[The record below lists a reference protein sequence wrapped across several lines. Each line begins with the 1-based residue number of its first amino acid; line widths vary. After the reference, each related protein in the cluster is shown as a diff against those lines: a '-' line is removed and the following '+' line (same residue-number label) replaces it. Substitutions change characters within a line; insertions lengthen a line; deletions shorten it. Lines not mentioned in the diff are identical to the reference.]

1 MTIQDFNKYK
11 KLITEY
17 AENNFTKMFRDKG
30 GLLNHKFIVPGPCYH
45 QELWDW
51 DSWLTDIALREIA
64 KEDITEYEIGC
75 VLNFLENVR
84 EDGWTPVVITPK
96 RILPP
101 FHESDITENYSPN
114 PHKPCLAQH
123 ARFIIEQTGDASW
136 LEPQV
141 KNLEKYINYYFEHCY
156 HEATGLY
163 YFLDDTA
170 IGVDNDPCVFYRP
183 NGSTASMYL
192 NSLMYMELCD
202 LQFIME
208 KLNLDGKLY
217 ANKAE
222 SLKNAMREHLYDERD
237 GFYYNA
243 DINLVPI
250 DLTKFLHSGSPRH
263 WDCLIMR
270 IDVWTG
276 MMAMWNKVATKEQA
290 ERMVQKC
297 LDARTL
303 YAPYGIRSLSKL
315 EKSYAVKVSGNPSCW
330 LGPIWGIANYMTF
343 LGLINYGYTELAK
356 EICEKTI
363 EMFGKD
369 IEENG
374 EMHEYYDPDTGKGV
388 HNKGF
393 QSWNLLV
400 VNMIKW
406 YDENVI
412 K

>member
-1 MTIQDFNKYK
+1 MTKQDFERYEKIIVDYAKNSYK
-11 KLITEY
+11 
-17 AENNFTKMFRDKG
+17 KMFRSKG
-30 GLLNHKFIVPGPCYH
+30 GNLNHNFIVPGPCYN

-64 KEDITEYEIGC
+64 EEDITEYEKGC

-84 EDGWTPVVITPK
+84 EDGWTPVVIMPDK
-96 RILPP
+96 MMPP
-101 FHESDITENYSPN
+101 FDASDIIQGHTPN

-123 ARFIIEQTGDASW
+123 ARFIIEQIGDALW
-136 LEPQV
+136 LEDRFA
-141 KNLEKYINYYFEHCY
+141 NLEKYLDFYFKNCY
-156 HEATGLY
+156 HTETGLY

-183 NGSTASMYL
+183 FKSSASIYL
-192 NSLMYMELCD
+192 NCLMYKELID
-202 LQFIME
+202 TAFI
-208 KLNLDGKLY
+208 
-217 ANKAE
+217 AE
-222 SLKNAMREHLYDERD
+222 SLGKDSKKYTEKAEALKNAIREHCYDERD
-237 GFYYNA
+237 GFYYSV
-243 DINLVPI
+243 DINLLPI
-250 DLTKFLHSGSPRH
+250 DLEKFLHSGSPRH
-263 WDCLIMR
+263 WNCLIQR

-276 MMAMWNKVATKEQA
+276 MMPLWNGIATNEQA
-290 ERMVQKC
+290 ERIVKKY
-297 LDARTL
+297 LDDRTF

-315 EKSYAVKVSGNPSCW
+315 EKMYTVRISGNPSCW

-343 LGLINYGYTELAK
+343 LGLLNYGYTELAK

-374 EMHEYYDPDTGKGV
+374 EMHEYYDPETGKGV

-406 YDENVI
+406 YKKTI
-412 K
+412 

>member
-1 MTIQDFNKYK
+1 MKIQEFNHYS
-11 KLITEY
+11 KLIIDY
-17 AENNFTKMFRDKG
+17 AKSNYKKMFREKDG
-30 GLLNHKFIVPGPCYH
+30 NLNHNFIVPGPCYN

-51 DSWLTDIALREIA
+51 DSWLTNIALSEIA
-64 KEDITEYEIGC
+64 EEDISEYEKGC
-75 VLNFLENVR
+75 VLNFLENVQ
-84 EDGWTPVVITPK
+84 ENGWTPVVIVPD
-96 RILPP
+96 RMLPP
-101 FHESDITENYSPN
+101 FDESDVTENYSPN

-123 ARFIIEQTGDASW
+123 ARFIIENSGDASW
-136 LEPQV
+136 LEDQIG
-141 KNLEKYINYYFEHCY
+141 NLEKYINFYFENCY
-156 HEATGLY
+156 HKETGLY

-183 NGSTASMYL
+183 TKSTASIYL
-192 NSLMYMELCD
+192 NCLMYKELQD
-202 LQFIME
+202 IAFIME
-208 KLNLDGKLY
+208 KLNKDTSKYLE
-217 ANKAE
+217 KAKN
-222 SLKNAMREHLYDERD
+222 LKNAIREHLYDERD

-243 DINLVPI
+243 DINLNPI
-250 DLTKFLHSGSPRH
+250 DLSMFLHSGSPRH

-276 MMAMWNKVATKEQA
+276 MMALWNKIATKEQA
-290 ERMVQKC
+290 ERMVKKY
-297 LDARTL
+297 LDERTF

-315 EKSYAVKVSGNPSCW
+315 EKMYAVKVSGNPSCW

-343 LGLINYGYTELAK
+343 IGLLNYGYVDLAK
-356 EICEKTI
+356 EMCEKTI

-374 EMHEYYDPDTGKGV
+374 EMHEYYDPETGKGV

-406 YDENVI
+406 YKENAL
-412 K
+412 